1 MPVLASLI
9 ASLFGGIAAFLVE
22 FVTKKIAVA
31 GAAIAAFAVCLGV
44 LMTLFNSLVTPLVQ
58 AMFTTQYGQF
68 IGLAF
73 PPMAGTC
80 LASISATWM
89 GCALYK
95 LKMQSIKLTASV

>member
-1 MPVLASLI
+1 MPILASLI

-44 LMTLFNSLVTPLVQ
+44 LMSLFNAAVTPLVQ
-58 AMFTTQYGQF
+58 AMFSTQYGQF

-80 LASISATWM
+80 LAAISTTWM
-89 GCALYK
+89 ACALYK
-95 LKMQSIKLTASV
+95 LKMQSIKMTASV